1 MFICLFLKEIIS
13 LSELLVL
20 YNLIYILFVARL
32 MGYRISKTGT
42 MYPGGTSD
50 YRRKAGE
57 PSEDFATYIQ
67 QRGYDLHDSTYGK
80 FASMFVVKFA

>member
-20 YNLIYILFVARL
+20 YNLIYILFVPRL

-42 MYPGGTSD
+42 M

-80 FASMFVVKFA
+80 FASMFAVKFA

>member
-1 MFICLFLKEIIS
+1 LKEIIS

-20 YNLIYILFVARL
+20 YNLIYILFVLRL
-32 MGYRISKTGT
+32 MGYRISKTGM
-42 MYPGGTSD
+42 MYPGGIVLTSD

-67 QRGYDLHDSTYGK
+67 QRGYDLHDSTYGN
-80 FASMFVVKFA
+80 FASMFAVKFS

>member
-1 MFICLFLKEIIS
+1 
-13 LSELLVL
+13 
-20 YNLIYILFVARL
+20 
-32 MGYRISKTGT
+32 

-80 FASMFVVKFA
+80 FASMFAIKFA